1 MLARIWPDSLAGRTT
16 LVLLV
21 GLLALHLGSV
31 WIHETALRGSDQV
44 ARERS
49 LAEGLARAGRAL
61 AALPEAERDR
71 AAHALSSPGLDCTG
85 ARACPRPRRPER
97 TPTY

>member
-1 MLARIWPDSLAGRTT
+1 MLWPDSLAGRTT

-31 WIHETALRGSDQV
+31 WVHEAALRGNDQSS
-44 ARERS
+44 RERS

-61 AALPEAERDR
+61 TTLPDTERDR
-71 AAHALSSPGLDCTG
+71 AAHALSGPGLELHWRNG
-85 ARACPRPRRPER
+85 APPRTNP
-97 TPTY
+97 